1 MESSKYKV
9 PKKVGKN
16 ESLKACLFKGDEK
29 TNFRSKT
36 SLSFSEQMKKYEDNP
51 ETDAVE
57 EDWSQSMG
65 KAFIPSAKF
74 RKERR
79 QSRHNTSNHY

>member
-1 MESSKYKV
+1 
-9 PKKVGKN
+9 
-16 ESLKACLFKGDEK
+16 
-29 TNFRSKT
+29 
-36 SLSFSEQMKKYEDNP
+36 MKKYEDNP